1 MQAEVIGDWG
11 EGPRVHT
18 HGSQLGF
25 LVPHGSWS
33 LALLP
38 RKRVAEEE
46 PSTSAAVPVAKKK
59 PGRGFGDFSSW

>member
-1 MQAEVIGDWG
+1 MQAEVRLGVRVACVDTWLPAWG
-11 EGPRVHT
+11 
-18 HGSQLGF
+18 

-59 PGRGFGDFSSW
+59 PSRGFGDFSSW